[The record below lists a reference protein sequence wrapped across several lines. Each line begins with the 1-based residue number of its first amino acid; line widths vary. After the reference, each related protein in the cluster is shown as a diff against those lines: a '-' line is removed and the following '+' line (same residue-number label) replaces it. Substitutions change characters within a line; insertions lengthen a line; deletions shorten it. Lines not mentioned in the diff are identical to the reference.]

1 MANTVNLTSIFL
13 RLIDMAYKRESKTAM
28 LDAITQTPPFV
39 GTNEV
44 QVMKLDMVGLG
55 TYSRTSGYPAGDLT
69 ATWETITLAAERGRE
84 FTLDRMDDEEML
96 GLVLGNLVSEWM
108 RLYVAPEV
116 DAYRFSKYA
125 SWSGVS
131 EVASPTTLSSS
142 TVVAAID
149 AATAQ
154 LNADEVPEDGRIL
167 YVSDTVKSFL
177 DAAINREYTNEGT
190 ISTRVQNYNNMQVVM
205 VPQTR
210 FYKGITLNA
219 GATGGAGGYTKTS
232 STGRDINFLM
242 VHPTALLQPTKLN
255 QVKYF
260 SPDVWQGGDFH
271 AWQYR
276 LYHDAFVY
284 ENKVDG
290 VYSHIKAS

>member
-1 MANTVNLTSIFL
+1 MANTVNLTDIFL
-13 RLIDMAYKRESKTAM
+13 RVLDQAYKASSKTAM

-44 QVMKLDMVGLG
+44 QVMKLSMVGLG
-55 TYSRTSGYPAGDLT
+55 TYSRTAGYPAGDLT
-69 ATWETITLAAERGRE
+69 AAWETITLAAERGRE

-96 GLVLGNLVSEWM
+96 GLVLGNLVTEWM
-108 RLYVAPEV
+108 RLYVNPEI

-125 SWSGVS
+125 SFSGVS
-131 EVASPTTLSSS
+131 EVVSPTTLSSS
-142 TVVAAID
+142 TVLAALDVA
-149 AATAQ
+149 TVQ
-154 LNADEVPEDGRIL
+154 MNADEVPEEGRKL
-167 YVSDTVKSFL
+167 FVSDTVQSFL
-177 DAAINREYTNEGT
+177 DAAVTRMYGNDAN
-190 ISTRVQNYNNMQVVM
+190 ISTRVREYNNMEVVM

-210 FYKGITLNA
+210 FYKGVTLNA

-242 VHPTALLQPTKLN
+242 VHPSAVLQPIKLN

-260 SPDVWQGGDFH
+260 SPDIWQGGDFH

>member
-1 MANTVNLTSIFL
+1 MANTVNLTDIFL
-13 RLIDMAYKRESKTAM
+13 RLMDQAYKVNSKTQM

-55 TYSRTSGYPAGDLT
+55 TYSRTDGYPAGNLS

-108 RLYVAPEV
+108 RLYVALEI
-116 DAYRFSKYA
+116 DAYRFAKYA
-125 SWSGVS
+125 TGAGN
-131 EVASPTTLSSS
+131 EVGTPTTLSSS
-142 TVVAAID
+142 TVLAAID
-149 AATAQ
+149 LATSTMNAA
-154 LNADEVPEDGRIL
+154 EVPEEGRKL
-167 YVSDTVKSFL
+167 YVSDAVQSYL
-177 DAAINREYTNEGT
+177 DAAVTRMYGNESA
-190 ISTRVQNYNNMQVVM
+190 ISTAVRSYNSMEVVM

-210 FYKGITLNA
+210 FYKAISLDA
-219 GATGGAGGYTKTS
+219 GATGGAGGYS
-232 STGRDINFLM
+232 DNGADVNFLM
-242 VHPTALLQPTKLN
+242 LHPSAVLQPTKLN

-284 ENKVDG
+284 ENKTEG
-290 VYSHIKAS
+290 IYSHVQAS

>member
-13 RLIDMAYKRESKTAM
+13 RLIDKAYKQTSKTAM

-44 QVMKLDMVGLG
+44 QIMKLDMVGLG
-55 TYSRTSGYPAGDLT
+55 TYSRTAGYPAGDLS
-69 ATWETITLAAERGRE
+69 ATWETITLAAERGRQ
-84 FTLDRMDDEEML
+84 FTLDRMDNEEML

-108 RLYVAPEV
+108 RLYVSPEI
-116 DAYRFSKYA
+116 DAYRFAEYA
-125 SWSGVS
+125 SATGIS
-131 EVASPTTLSSS
+131 EVATGTTLDAD
-142 TVVAAID
+142 TVLPAID
-149 AATAQ
+149 VAIAQ
-154 LNADEVPEDGRIL
+154 LNADEVPEEGRKL
-167 YVSDTVKSFL
+167 FVSDTVKSFL
-177 DAAINREYTNEGT
+177 DGAISRVYENQGN
-190 ISTRVQNYNNMQVVM
+190 ISRVVRTLDSMEVIM

-210 FYKGITLNA
+210 FYRGITLDA
-219 GATGGAGGYTKTS
+219 GATGGAGGYTKN
-232 STGRDINFLM
+232 GNDINFMM
-242 VHPTALLQPTKLN
+242 VHPTAVLQPIKLN

-260 SPDVWQGGDFH
+260 SPDVWQAGDFH

-290 VYSHIKAS
+290 IYVHDKAS

>member
-1 MANTVNLTSIFL
+1 MANTVNLTDIFL
-13 RLIDMAYKRESKTAM
+13 RLMDQAYKVNSKTQM

-55 TYSRTSGYPAGDLT
+55 TYSRTDGYPAGNLS

-108 RLYVAPEV
+108 RLYVAPEI
-116 DAYRFSKYA
+116 DAYRFAKYA
-125 SWSGVS
+125 TGAGN
-131 EVASPTTLSSS
+131 EVGTPTTLSSS
-142 TVVAAID
+142 TVLAAID
-149 AATAQ
+149 LATSTMNAA
-154 LNADEVPEDGRIL
+154 EVPEEGRKL
-167 YVSDTVKSFL
+167 YVSDAVQSYL
-177 DAAINREYTNEGT
+177 DAAVTRMYGNESA
-190 ISTRVQNYNNMQVVM
+190 ISTAVRSYNSMEVVM

-210 FYKGITLNA
+210 FYKAISLDA
-219 GATGGAGGYTKTS
+219 GATGGAGGYS
-232 STGRDINFLM
+232 DNGADVNFLM
-242 VHPTALLQPTKLN
+242 LHPSAVLQPTKLN

-284 ENKVDG
+284 ENKTEG
-290 VYSHIKAS
+290 IYSHVQAS